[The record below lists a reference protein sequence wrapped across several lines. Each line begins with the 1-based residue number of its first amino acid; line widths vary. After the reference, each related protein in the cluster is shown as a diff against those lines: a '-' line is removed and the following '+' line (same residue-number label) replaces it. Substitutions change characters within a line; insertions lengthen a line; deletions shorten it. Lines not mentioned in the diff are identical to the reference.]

1 METMSK
7 LEKLLCYVTVYLFI
21 LILGFVWMA
30 SGHADEWM
38 VKVCGFDFQ
47 TAEVL
52 LEDEDGYVWTCPFGE
67 HDWAVGQEYVLVLE
81 DGVNPQIKDC

>member
-1 METMSK
+1 MDTLKEAIIAYICVIIMGLAWWS
-7 LEKLLCYVTVYLFI
+7 
-21 LILGFVWMA
+21 A
-30 SGHADEWM
+30 GHADEWM
-38 VKVCGFDFQ
+38 VKVCGFDFK

-52 LEDEDGYVWTCPFGE
+52 LEDEDGFIWTCPFGE

>member
-1 METMSK
+1 MDTLKEAIIAYICVIIMGLAWWS
-7 LEKLLCYVTVYLFI
+7 
-21 LILGFVWMA
+21 A
-30 SGHADEWM
+30 GHADEWM

-52 LEDEDGYVWTCPFGE
+52 LEDEDGFIWTCPFGE